1 MQTIDRWEGFGLA
14 VLGEHALSPAPVA
27 ELGMLDTCRCACG
40 LPAECCEIRRI
51 AVRFGVDTVA
61 AERTVR

>member
-1 MQTIDRWEGFGLA
+1 MRTIDRWEGFGLA

-40 LPAECCEIRRI
+40 LPAACCEIWQI
-51 AVRFGVDTVA
+51 AARFGLDKLAV
-61 AERTVR
+61 ERSVR

>member
-1 MQTIDRWEGFGLA
+1 MRTTDRWEGFGLA

-40 LPAECCEIRRI
+40 LLAACCEIRRI
-51 AVRFGVDTVA
+51 AVRFGVDAVA
-61 AERTVR
+61 VERSVR